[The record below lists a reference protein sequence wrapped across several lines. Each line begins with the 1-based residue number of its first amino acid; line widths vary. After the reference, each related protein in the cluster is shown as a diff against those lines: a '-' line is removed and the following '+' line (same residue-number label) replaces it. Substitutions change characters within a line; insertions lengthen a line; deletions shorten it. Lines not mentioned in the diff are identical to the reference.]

1 MKRML
6 FLCLVLSVCLSFSS
20 CADGKNEP
28 INRKEVVQRNNP
40 KISEFNELAS
50 LSVGN
55 GEFAYTVDVTGL
67 QTYPELYSAGV
78 PLGTQ
83 SQWGWHSFAT
93 PENYRFEETLKEYDF
108 GRGHKELYAV
118 QFNEPGRQREAAN
131 WYRVNPHRLHLGTV
145 GLELNH
151 EDGSPVKVEE
161 LAAINQELDLWNG
174 QIRSSFQLDGQS
186 VSVVTACDSLYDE
199 IGAQVVSPL
208 FATGRVGVKL
218 RFPYPTGKHADDA
231 CDWTQPDKHT
241 TTIVAQDAHSATLK
255 RQLDETTYYVRL
267 SWEGD
272 AQLSEKEK
280 HYFVLTP
287 QSGDTLSFTCRF
299 TSAQPDG
306 ENLSYETLLASATRY
321 WNNYWSHGGIVD
333 FSHGKD
339 PRAKEL

>member
-6 FLCLVLSVCLSFSS
+6 FLCLILSVCLSFTS
-20 CADGKNEP
+20 CSNGKNEP

-40 KISEFNELAS
+40 KISEFNDLAS

-83 SQWGWHSFAT
+83 SQWGWHSFAN

-118 QFNEPGRQREAAN
+118 QFNEPGRPREAAN
-131 WYRVNPHRLHLGTV
+131 WYRVNPHRLHLGIV
-145 GLELNH
+145 GLEMTH

-161 LAAINQELDLWNG
+161 LSGINQELDLWNG
-174 QIRSSFQLDGQS
+174 QIHSNFSVDGQP

-208 FATGRVGVKL
+208 FATGRV
-218 RFPYPTGKHADDA
+218 
-231 CDWTQPDKHT
+231 
-241 TTIVAQDAHSATLK
+241 
-255 RQLDETTYYVRL
+255 
-267 SWEGD
+267 
-272 AQLSEKEK
+272 
-280 HYFVLTP
+280 
-287 QSGDTLSFTCRF
+287 
-299 TSAQPDG
+299 
-306 ENLSYETLLASATRY
+306 
-321 WNNYWSHGGIVD
+321 
-333 FSHGKD
+333 
-339 PRAKEL
+339 